1 MKFDNR
7 LILIV
12 VAAVGV
18 YAIFLFTSD
27 FNLISEKISNFKINY
42 LPLILLFVGAS
53 WIPLIIRWQFLLK
66 TCEIDIPLTKSI
78 FVFFSGLALEITPG
92 QVGALI
98 KSQILKTT
106 SNVPR
111 TKTAA
116 IVLVEKLYDLIGAI
130 IATALGII
138 ILGLDFYLIVIA
150 ITVLA
155 VILFFMY
162 SRFTFELFFKR
173 IIKTKLFSKY
183 IENISEFYDTV
194 QESTNVKVATIS
206 ILLAVLYWFI
216 IAGAAYYT
224 LIGFDINVLDYLK
237 ILAIYST
244 SALLGAIS
252 FIPGGLGVTE
262 GTLAGLLTLE
272 GIDVSMALILSVMIR
287 VFTFWSTITV
297 GFVSLKFTGG
307 FSFKKN
313 SF

>member
-7 LILIV
+7 LILIL

-18 YAIFLFTSD
+18 YAIFLFSSD

-42 LPLILLFVGAS
+42 LPLIILFVGAS
-53 WIPLIIRWQFLLK
+53 WVPLIIRWRFLLK
-66 TCEIDIPLTKSI
+66 TCKIDIPLTKSI